1 MSTFLDNLRSHYLLD
16 AVTSPDLEKALEKPM
31 TVYAGFDPSS
41 DSLQAGNYVTIM
53 TLARFQRAGHR
64 VIALVGGATGLIGD
78 PSGKSV
84 ERKMQTVEQV
94 QHNLEGIKE
103 NLSRFLKFDDPVN
116 PAILVNNYDWS
127 KDVSAISFLRDICV
141 NFRVPQMLS
150 KDSVKKRMEAT
161 DGGMTFT
168 EFSYQILQGNDF
180 LHLYDT
186 YGCTLQIG
194 GSDQWGNITAGTD
207 LIHRLRGKEVYG
219 LTFPLVCDS
228 NGLKFGKSEGNAI
241 FLDARKTSYYDF
253 YQFFLRAMDSDVI
266 RYLRI
271 FTFLPEERIKELEEQ
286 VKIAPEKREA
296 QKALAEEVTR
306 AVHGEK
312 GLAEAKRATEV
323 LFGGSIEGLSAD
335 TLESIFKNVPS
346 AELPR
351 DQVVGKPVLDVVAAA
366 KMTASKGEARRLVQQ
381 GGLSLNNAKV
391 VPDRVFSEADLI
403 EDRLAVLRSGKKKY
417 FVLRVRK

>member
-1 MSTFLDNLRSHYLLD
+1 MTLFQYLKSRHLVE
-16 AVTSPDLEKALEKPM
+16 AATSPEVEAALEKPM
-31 TVYAGFDPSS
+31 TVYAGFDPSA

-53 TLARFQRAGHR
+53 MLAHLQRAGHR

-116 PAILVNNYDWS
+116 PAILVNNYDWYRN
-127 KDVSAISFLRDICV
+127 VNAIDFLRDICV
-141 NFRVPQMLS
+141 NFRVPQMLA
-150 KDSVKKRMEAT
+150 KESVKKRLEAT

-186 YGCTLQIG
+186 YGCTMQVG

-207 LIHRLRGKEVYG
+207 LIHRLRGAEAYG

-241 FLDARKTSYYDF
+241 FLDSRKTSCYDF

-271 FTFLPEERIKELEEQ
+271 FTFLPEERILELERTVAE
-286 VKIAPEKREA
+286 APERREA
-296 QKALAEEVTR
+296 QKVLAAEVTR
-306 AVHGEK
+306 AVHGEA
-312 GLAEAKRATEV
+312 GLSQALRATEV
-323 LFGGSIEGLSAD
+323 LFGGSMEGLSAD
-335 TLESIFKNVPS
+335 ELENIFKNVKS
-346 AELPR
+346 GEAAR
-351 DQVVGKPVLDVVAAA
+351 AKIVGKPAFEVAALVG
-366 KMTASKGEARRLVQQ
+366 MTGSKGEARRLAQQ
-381 GGLSLNNAKV
+381 GGLSLNGEKAA
-391 VPDRVFSEADLI
+391 PDRLFCEGDLVDGRVAVFRAGRKNHFL
-403 EDRLAVLRSGKKKY
+403 LRAK
-417 FVLRVRK
+417 

>member
-116 PAILVNNYDWS
+116 PAILVNNYDWY

>member
-1 MSTFLDNLRSHYLLD
+1 MSLLDFLRSRHLVE
-16 AVTSPDLEKALEKPM
+16 ATTSPDLEKALEKPM
-31 TVYAGFDPSS
+31 TVYAGFDPSA

-53 TLARFQRAGHR
+53 MLAHLQRAGHK

-103 NLSRFLKFDDPVN
+103 NLSRFLRFDDPVN
-116 PAILVNNYDWS
+116 PAILVNNYDWYS
-127 KDVSAISFLRDICV
+127 NVNTIDFLRDICV
-141 NFRVPQMLS
+141 NFRVPQMLA
-150 KDSVKKRMEAT
+150 KESVKKRLEAT

-186 YGCTLQIG
+186 YGCTLEVG

-207 LIHRLRGKEVYG
+207 LVHRLRGTEVYG

-241 FLDARKTSYYDF
+241 FLDSRKTSYYDF
-253 YQFFLRAMDSDVI
+253 YQFFLRSMDADVI

-271 FTFLPEERIKELEEQ
+271 FTFLPEERIVELEKAVQEH
-286 VKIAPEKREA
+286 PELREA
-296 QKALAEEVTR
+296 QKVLAEEVTR
-306 AVHGEK
+306 AVHGEA
-312 GLAEAKRATEV
+312 GLRQALKATDV
-323 LFGGSIEGLSAD
+323 LFGGSMEGLSAD
-335 TLESIFKNVPS
+335 ELENIFKNVKS
-346 AELPR
+346 GELAK
-351 DQVVGKPVLDVVAAA
+351 DEILGKPVFEVAAA
-366 KMTASKGEARRLVQQ
+366 AGMTASKGEARRLAQQ
-381 GGLSLNNAKV
+381 GGLVLNGEKAPLERV
-391 VPDRVFSEADLI
+391 VSESDLI
-403 EDRLAVLRSGKKKY
+403 DGRIAIFRAGKKNY
-417 FVLRVRK
+417 FLLRIK